1 MPTSSRQQNPSAEPT
16 PAIGASTK
24 PPSIAAPLRLALGA
38 TVAGA
43 LALTSGCST
52 ISDTLAGEK
61 LDYRTSGKQ
70 TVRLD
75 VPPDLSQLPGQQR
88 YGQVQTASVSANSL
102 VKQDANGD
110 DASSTVKAVSPTEVG
125 NVKLENDGKTRW
137 LVVNESPDQVWEKVR
152 TFWTDAGFELST
164 DSAQTGVMETN
175 WSENRA
181 KVPKDGLIR
190 QTLGRVFD
198 VLYDT
203 GERDMYR
210 TRIERTAK
218 GSEIYIS
225 HRGMSEEYEDSR
237 KERTT
242 WRGRPSDPGLEAEML
257 RKLMVKLGAPAAT
270 AAAAIKPDTSV
281 TIAPVAGLAKLNADG
296 VSMTVDGEPELAW
309 RRVGLALD
317 RSGFTVE
324 NRDRKQGSYEVRLSD
339 SDVEANKPG
348 FFSRIFGGSK
358 TDIDGL
364 RRYKVTVQGQG
375 TSSLVNIV
383 DEKGQPAKGDVPRR
397 IAKQIIEQHG

>member
-1 MPTSSRQQNPSAEPT
+1 MPTSSRQQNLPVVRQGATHAAMTSAT
-16 PAIGASTK
+16 PRLILGAAVASV
-24 PPSIAAPLRLALGA
+24 LALSA
-38 TVAGA
+38 
-43 LALTSGCST
+43 GCST

-61 LDYRTSGKQ
+61 VDYRSSGKQ

-88 YGQVQTASVSANSL
+88 YGQVQTSSVSASSL
-102 VKQDANGD
+102 GQTEGNGSE
-110 DASSTVKAVSPTEVG
+110 ASMGQTVALTEVG
-125 NVKLENDGKTRW
+125 SIKLERDGQTRW
-137 LVVNESPDQVWEKVR
+137 LVVKETPEQVWEKVQS
-152 TFWTDAGFELST
+152 FWKDTGFELSV
-164 DSAQTGVMETN
+164 DNPQAGVMETT

-181 KVPKDGLIR
+181 KVQRDGLVR

-198 VLYDT
+198 LLYDT
-203 GERDMYR
+203 GHRDMYR
-210 TRIERTAK
+210 TRIERTAT

-225 HRGMSEEYEDSR
+225 HRGLSEEYEDKQ

-242 WRGRPSDPGLEAEML
+242 WRSRPSDPGLEAEML

-270 AAAAIKPDTSV
+270 AAAATKV
-281 TIAPVAGLAKLNADG
+281 EAAPAVAPASTTNLTRLNADG
-296 VSMTVDGEPELAW
+296 VSMTVDGDFDLAW

-348 FFSRIFGGSK
+348 FFARLFGRGGNS
-358 TDIDGL
+358 DGL
-364 RRYKVTVQGQG
+364 SRYKVSVQGQG
-375 TSSLVNIV
+375 TSSLISIQ

-397 IAKQIIEQHG
+397 IAKQIAEQLG